1 MIAVNNLTISFSG
14 RYLFD
19 GINFNIN
26 PGDRI
31 GLIGRNG
38 SGKSTMLKLIAGLE
52 SPEEGTISKPNGYNI
67 GYLPQEGIVESD
79 LNIYD
84 ETMSAMG
91 NLLTLEDQIKELT
104 EDISSRNDYDSK
116 EYISQV
122 HKLTELNDRFNILG
136 GHSVEADVEKILT
149 GLGFSRN
156 DFYRLC
162 SEFSGGWQMRIE
174 LAKLLLRKP
183 EAILLDEPTNHLDIE
198 SIQWL
203 EDYIRAYSGA
213 IVIVSHDR
221 NFLNSATNRTIEIA
235 AGKIFDM
242 NVSYNQFIDLREE
255 QRIQQLNAYRN
266 QQQQIKETE
275 KFIERFR
282 YKSTLASRVQSRVK
296 QLDKIERIELD
307 EEDNSSLNLR
317 FPEPPRAG
325 RMICEASRLTKKY
338 SDNLVLDNIE
348 FDIDREDKIA
358 FVGKNGE
365 GKSTLARILA
375 GREEFDGKL
384 TMGYNVQVGYYAQH
398 QAELLNGNDTV
409 LDVIDQAATGEMRT
423 KIRTLLG
430 AFLFRGDDVYK
441 KVKVLSGGEKSR
453 LALAKMLLQPVNFL
467 ILDEPTN
474 HLDMPAKD
482 VLKHAL
488 LQFKGAIV
496 IVSHDRDFLDG
507 LTTKVIQFKE
517 KQISQHLAGIYEF
530 LEKQKLQNLQELE
543 ITKNTS
549 FEDRNFTQGKD
560 KLARES
566 QKARQRELN
575 KMNKLI
581 QTSESEIHEIENK
594 IGELEEFFSKE
605 TSYEFNPDLKDKHAL
620 YDKLRLLLDE
630 KLLDWE
636 ELHIQYESSLNEKET
651 RNEDN

>member
-1 MIAVNNLTISFSG
+1 
-14 RYLFD
+14 
-19 GINFNIN
+19 
-26 PGDRI
+26 
-31 GLIGRNG
+31 
-38 SGKSTMLKLIAGLE
+38 
-52 SPEEGTISKPNGYNI
+52 
-67 GYLPQEGIVESD
+67 
-79 LNIYD
+79 
-84 ETMSAMG
+84 
-91 NLLTLEDQIKELT
+91 
-104 EDISSRNDYDSK
+104 
-116 EYISQV
+116 
-122 HKLTELNDRFNILG
+122 LTELNDRFNILG

-296 QLDKIERIELD
+296 QLEKIERIELD
-307 EEDNSSLNLR
+307 EEDTSSLNLR

-517 KQISQHLAGIYEF
+517 KQIFQHLGGIYEF

-594 IGELEEFFSKE
+594 IAELEEFFSKE
-605 TSYEFNPDLKDKHAL
+605 TSYEFNPDLKDKHTL

-636 ELHIQYESSLNEKET
+636 ELHILYESFLNEKET